1 MSLFHNQMENLSF
14 SGNLFCIFPIIWKLN
29 KGGKKSKKKK
39 SRHDG
44 GHAGEH
50 HATKE
55 KMRARKSEHEHRRLA
70 RAAFIYRPDRNETPV
85 PENQNLEAKP
95 GG

>member
-1 MSLFHNQMENLSF
+1 MSFPNSEN
-14 SGNLFCIFPIIWKLN
+14 CI

-39 SRHDG
+39 SRNDG

-55 KMRARKSEHEHRRLA
+55 KMRARYKSEAEHRRLA
-70 RAAFIYRPDRNETPV
+70 RAAFPIYRPGRDEEPV
-85 PENQNLEAKP
+85 PENPNLEATP